1 LAKVPHLNNLV
12 IMKRNKCTVA
22 NSFTTRESSNGRFRK
37 RLIGLGLN
45 DHMERRDI
53 FGLGRWRTF
62 VHSFGP
68 AWVVMIADVDAASI
82 LTAAADGALYG
93 YSLVWFLLLLVVPLF
108 FIQEAAGRIG
118 VATGK
123 GLGEIIRENYSRRIA
138 LLTSVPMA
146 CTDVL
151 SYVAEFTGIAIGF
164 QLLGVAPIL
173 SLPVVYVVYLAIVW
187 KRGYTTVER
196 FLVVFSVVL
205 IVSYGGSLFLRG
217 LPPVRE
223 YMFFFWSWKPGFL
236 YLLAAT
242 AGAVVMPFML
252 FYQAAATAEKRVKS
266 VWSSRLETLVGAI
279 ASEVGMVVILLATIG
294 LNGVLIETSSPKQL
308 SQALSFLA
316 GSYAPYLFGIGLI
329 AASFLALVVV
339 SLGSAW
345 GVAEAI
351 GWGRQKFFWIYLIES
366 LPALFVP
373 MLFPDLFHLAIGMM
387 VLFVFVL
394 IGPGAMVGLITRKKR
409 VMGKLSSGLG
419 WSAAYW
425 VSLVLVVAS
434 GVIALA
440 AILI

>member
-1 LAKVPHLNNLV
+1 V
-12 IMKRNKCTVA
+12 RD
-22 NSFTTRESSNGRFRK
+22 SSELD
-37 RLIGLGLN
+37 RL
-45 DHMERRDI
+45 
-53 FGLGRWRTF
+53 RTF

-108 FIQEAAGRIG
+108 LIQEAAGRIG
-118 VATGK
+118 VAAGK

-146 CTDVL
+146 CTDIL

-164 QLLGVAPIL
+164 QLLGVAPFL
-173 SLPVVYVVYLAIVW
+173 SLPMIYVAYFLIVW
-187 KRGYTTVER
+187 KRGYATIEKV
-196 FLVVFSVVL
+196 LLAISAVL
-205 IVSYGGSLFLRG
+205 IVSYAGSLFLRG

-223 YMFFFWSWKPGFL
+223 YMYFFWSWKPDFL
-236 YLLAAT
+236 YLMTAT

-252 FYQAAATAEKRVKS
+252 FYQASATAEKKVKS
-266 VWSSRLETLVGAI
+266 LWSMRLETLIGAV

-294 LNGVLIETSSPKQL
+294 LNGTLLGTISPEKL
-308 SQALSFLA
+308 SRALSFLA
-316 GSYAPYLFGIGLI
+316 GPYAPYIFAFGLI
-329 AASFLALVVV
+329 AASFLALVVI

-345 GVAEAI
+345 GVAETI

-373 MLFPDLFHLAIGMM
+373 MLFPDLFHLAIDMM

-394 IGPGAMVGLITRKKR
+394 LGPGVMVGLIARKKR
-409 VMGKLSSGLG
+409 VMGNLTSGLC
-419 WSAAYW
+419 WSTAYW
-425 VSLVLVVAS
+425 VSLVLVVVT
-434 GVIALA
+434 GFIALA
-440 AILI
+440 TAFF

>member
-1 LAKVPHLNNLV
+1 MV
-12 IMKRNKCTVA
+12 
-22 NSFTTRESSNGRFRK
+22 
-37 RLIGLGLN
+37 
-45 DHMERRDI
+45 RDI
-53 FGLGRWRTF
+53 SGLDRLRTF

-93 YSLVWFLLLLVVPLF
+93 YSLVWFLLFLTVPLF
-108 FIQEAAGRIG
+108 LIQEAAGRIG

-123 GLGEIIRENYSRRIA
+123 GLGEIIRENYSRRIG

-146 CTDVL
+146 CTDIL

-164 QLLGVAPIL
+164 QLLGVAPII
-173 SLPVVYVVYLAIVW
+173 SLPVVYVVYLLIVW
-187 KRGYTTVER
+187 RRGYTTVER
-196 FLVVFSVVL
+196 FLVAFSAVL
-205 IVSYGGSLFLRG
+205 IVSYAGSLFLRG

-252 FYQAAATAEKRVKS
+252 FYQASATAEKRVKDL
-266 VWSSRLETLVGAI
+266 WSSRLETLMGAI

-294 LNGVLIETSSPKQL
+294 LNGALLETSSPTEL

-316 GSYAPYLFGIGLI
+316 GPYAPYIFAVGLI

-345 GVAEAI
+345 GVAETI
-351 GWGRQKFFWIYLIES
+351 GWGRQKFFWIYLLES
-366 LPALFVP
+366 LPALAVP
-373 MLFPDLFHLAIGMM
+373 MLFPDLFHLAIDMM

-394 IGPGAMVGLITRKKR
+394 LGPGVMVGLITRKKR
-409 VMGKLSSGLG
+409 IMGSLSSGLG

-425 VSLVLVVAS
+425 VSLALVVAS
-434 GVIALA
+434 GFIALA
-440 AILI
+440 AIFN